1 MPLDTATIVSYTL
14 AYTVSHRDWRRPIT
28 TCETQTTTV
37 RARASRTAYAAL
49 CAGLVVVIVLEL
61 SRRGTGYWQIP
72 AFAIAPDIALV
83 FGAGP
88 GLAKGQLHPRAVGL
102 YNALH
107 RLWGPL
113 VLATLAIASLVPG
126 GYLIGALTW
135 AFHIALDRAIGYGLR
150 SRDGF
155 QSS

>member
-1 MPLDTATIVSYTL
+1 
-14 AYTVSHRDWRRPIT
+14 
-28 TCETQTTTV
+28 
-37 RARASRTAYAAL
+37 
-49 CAGLVVVIVLEL
+49 VIVLEL

-102 YNALH
+102 YYALH